1 MKREAGST
9 VNRFRQNNMSV
20 SSGSFQ
26 FMIIGKSKTTNEI
39 FKFNV
44 DNNTIDTS
52 NVVLLRITLNNDIVT
67 YNSIVI
73 HHMYARK
80 IQYN

>member
-1 MKREAGST
+1 
-9 VNRFRQNNMSV
+9 
-20 SSGSFQ
+20 
-26 FMIIGKSKTTNEI
+26 MIIGKSKTTNEI

-44 DNNTIDTS
+44 DNNAIDTS

-73 HHMYARK
+73 HHMYAGK
-80 IQYN
+80 I